1 MYTLH
6 HYANT
11 TTNHHEGKNIL
22 LEINTVGSQQKRI
35 LSLSNLKQDLM
46 NDPDLCSLPGE
57 LLPQIFQTLYIVT
70 GCDYTSF
77 FSGIGKSTF
86 MKYFFQFAEFITS
99 GTAVPGTL
107 ADCSLQSDAFKTGF
121 LAFLRLIG
129 TVYYKKYSSAF
140 TAPTPHSHFTSFAK
154 TGISMK
160 AQHVNWLEDI
170 RNSIWDRTEFENY
183 MVPSTEALYRHWI
196 RSCWVVDMWSQA
208 ATNHMVLRPL
218 TSHGWKI
225 SEDKLV
231 FDWDSGENMDRVH
244 QRVRGLLLG
253 CKCKGG
259 CNTNH
264 CGCKRRGVLCSE
276 GCQCRHC
283 NNLGTSTLSTTLDI
297 EKEKSRE
304 RSEDK
309 FSSENEDD
317 SDMVENERENS
328 PLDDEVDQI
337 MQSVFGP
344 DTSDSD
350 Q

>member
-1 MYTLH
+1 MTLYVSGGFKDDIQDTAWCVTNQTTPQPLPTYWSNSEETDTRIWLHVH
-6 HYANT
+6 HTCFKNIYIVSPDT
-11 TTNHHEGKNIL
+11 DVFHIGLPMHHEGKNIL

-129 TVYYKKYSSAF
+129 TVYYKKYSLAF

-170 RNSIWDRTEFENY
+170 
-183 MVPSTEALYRHWI
+183 
-196 RSCWVVDMWSQA
+196 
-208 ATNHMVLRPL
+208 
-218 TSHGWKI
+218 
-225 SEDKLV
+225 
-231 FDWDSGENMDRVH
+231 
-244 QRVRGLLLG
+244 
-253 CKCKGG
+253 
-259 CNTNH
+259 
-264 CGCKRRGVLCSE
+264 
-276 GCQCRHC
+276 
-283 NNLGTSTLSTTLDI
+283 
-297 EKEKSRE
+297 
-304 RSEDK
+304 
-309 FSSENEDD
+309 
-317 SDMVENERENS
+317 
-328 PLDDEVDQI
+328 
-337 MQSVFGP
+337 
-344 DTSDSD
+344 
-350 Q
+350 